1 MAVRLEPEYVPRP
14 WGSETWFRTGSNSP
28 LLIKFLETFDKLSVQ
43 VHPPD
48 SYARQHEKSCGKTEM
63 WHITA
68 AQPGARVAVGFRERM
83 TREQV
88 RRGIE
93 TGDIESQLNW
103 LHVRP
108 GDTVFV
114 GSGHIHA
121 IGAGV
126 SLCEIQQNSDVTYRL
141 YDYGR
146 KRELHLEKGLD
157 VCSLEPYDGRR
168 ALPVRCEYFQT
179 EELRWTEPL
188 RYRAADVPAH
198 FLIVL
203 GGSGT
208 IGSERFEAGQVWFV
222 DAGSDALDVVPE
234 SPLRLL
240 RTWRPD

>member
-1 MAVRLEPEYVPRP
+1 MAAQLEPEYVPRP
-14 WGSETWFRTGSNSP
+14 WGRETWVRAGSESP

-48 SYARQHEKSCGKTEM
+48 SYARQHENSFGKTEM
-63 WHITA
+63 WHIMA

-88 RRGIE
+88 RHGIE
-93 TGDIESQLNW
+93 SGEIESQMNW
-103 LHVRP
+103 IDVRP
-108 GDTVFV
+108 GDTVFIEA
-114 GSGHIHA
+114 GNIHA

-146 KRELHLEKGLD
+146 KRELHLEKGLE

-168 ALPVRCEYFQT
+168 ALPVRCESFQT

-188 RYRAADVPAH
+188 RYRNAEIPEH
-198 FLIVL
+198 FLIAL
-203 GGSGT
+203 AGSGT

-222 DAGSDALDVVPE
+222 DGAATLDVVPE
-234 SPLRLL
+234 SPLHLL